1 MIGRSHRNV
10 TKAEQQIVAQSA
22 GEQVGRRAD
31 ISDPTPDH
39 RRRKL
44 RQVEPANCDAPTG
57 RCDQAG
63 EQQREFAFPAAA
75 LSDDRD
81 MVGERNREA
90 DPIEN
95 AAAVLL
101 GKSQINHRKFAA
113 EGYRSLR
120 FRHLQT
126 GVDHSGGLELF
137 YDLLVFDARI
147 LFNLVKI
154 QQFLPR
160 RGQIF
165 VCRQHRNQGA
175 KRKIAADN

>member
-1 MIGRSHRNV
+1 
-10 TKAEQQIVAQSA
+10 
-22 GEQVGRRAD
+22 
-31 ISDPTPDH
+31 
-39 RRRKL
+39 
-44 RQVEPANCDAPTG
+44 APTG

-63 EQQREFAFPAAA
+63 EQQGEFALPAAA

-120 FRHLQT
+120 LRHLQT

-147 LFNLVKI
+147 LFDLVKI

-160 RGQIF
+160 RGQIL
-165 VCRQHRNQGA
+165 VCRQDCNQGA
-175 KRKIAADN
+175 KREIAADNKKFALVNLE